1 MDEFWLKLWNK
12 QGQMLC
18 LHCGSPIYCD
28 NEGSISSGYYFHI
41 NKTDGMN
48 GLYCSKPFGKGHTAF
63 PDERRRAE
71 SALKGENDET
81 GNNEESDS
89 DLGVNASWKASD
101 YESVGKEGVQRMV
114 VVGKN
119 NIMLLSDSYK
129 AGHWSQYPPGT
140 TNVYSY
146 FESRGGEY
154 DNTVFFGLQYI
165 LNRYLKNQF
174 DYADINEAAEVY
186 EQHLGSA
193 SLFNKAG
200 WEKMWSKHYGS
211 LPVRIKAVPEGTVVP
226 TGNVLMTVEN
236 TDPEFPWVTNFLETL
251 LSQVW
256 YPTTVATV
264 SYNVRKMIL
273 GYLEATGDP
282 SLIDFKL
289 HDFGF
294 RGVSSLESAMI
305 GGAAHLTSF
314 LGTDTVPAL
323 TFLRDYYGTKTAA
336 GFSVPA
342 SEHSTMTS
350 WGKGNEVDAYRNMI
364 QQYGGMPFYSVV
376 SDSYDIFNAVE
387 NIWGGVLKDEVL
399 AAPGTLVVRPDSG
412 NPAETSIR
420 VLELLAEKF
429 GATKNEKDYLVL
441 NPKVRMIW
449 GDGLEPRTIQS
460 ILDRMKF
467 RSWSAD
473 NIVFGM
479 GGGLLQKVNRDT
491 ENFAFKCSS
500 VVVDGEE
507 RDVYKQPVGQA
518 MKVSKKGRLS
528 LIRDMDGTI
537 KTVSEKQA
545 YLNDSKELLELVYEN
560 GMITRTQCLED
571 IRERV
576 RR

>member
-1 MDEFWLKLWNK
+1 
-12 QGQMLC
+12 
-18 LHCGSPIYCD
+18 
-28 NEGSISSGYYFHI
+28 
-41 NKTDGMN
+41 
-48 GLYCSKPFGKGHTAF
+48 
-63 PDERRRAE
+63 
-71 SALKGENDET
+71 
-81 GNNEESDS
+81 
-89 DLGVNASWKASD
+89 
-101 YESVGKEGVQRMV
+101 MV

-294 RGVSSLESAMI
+294 RGVSSVESAMI

-323 TFLRDYYGTKTAA
+323 IFLRDYYGAKTAA

-467 RSWSAD
+467 RNWSAD

-500 VVVDGEE
+500 VVVDGEQRE
-507 RDVYKQPVGQA
+507 VYKQPVGQA
-518 MKVSKKGRLS
+518 MKVSKKGRLQ
-528 LIRDMDGTI
+528 LVYDQNDEMATI
-537 KTVSEKQA
+537 PESESIGS
-545 YLNDSKELLELVYEN
+545 DFELLELVYEN